1 MVQALA
7 GVFLFAAAYR
17 WFIYPAGLYSG
28 GFTGIA
34 QLINLFLTEILGLR
48 FPAEIDAVGVIF
60 WCINIPLFALGYTSI
75 GKKFLIRT
83 IISVCVQS
91 VLMALL
97 PAPKQLLLDD
107 MLLNCII
114 GGALS
119 GLGVGITLRAG
130 GSGGGT
136 DIVGM
141 YGAKK
146 NPDFTVGK
154 IAVLINGCIY
164 LAAALRYDLNVAA
177 YSMVFS
183 IASGIMVDRVHYQN
197 IKVSAFIVTRNEHLG
212 EIINQTIRRGVTTW
226 RGWGEYSHQ
235 KEQIHMVVVNK
246 YELQQL
252 KKVVHET
259 DPGAFVQIL
268 SPDMIWGNFEKRLE
282 VQ

>member
-1 MVQALA
+1 MAQALA

-34 QLINLFLTEILGLR
+34 QLIDLFLREVMGVR
-48 FPAEIDAVGVIF
+48 FPPEIDVVGVIF
-60 WCINIPLFALGYTSI
+60 WCINIPLFALGYTAI

-83 IISVCVQS
+83 VVSVCVQS
-91 VLMALL
+91 ALMALL
-97 PAPKQLLLDD
+97 PAPSRMLLDD

-114 GGALS
+114 GGVLS

-136 DIVGM
+136 DIVGI

-154 IAVLINGCIY
+154 IAVMINCCIY
-164 LAAALRYDLNVAA
+164 LVAAIRFDLNIAA

-183 IASGIMVDRVHYQN
+183 IASGMMVDRVHDQN
-197 IKVSAFIVTRNEHLG
+197 IKVAAFIVTQNEQLG
-212 EIINQTIRRGVTTW
+212 QTVNQMIRRGVTTW
-226 RGWGEYSHQ
+226 SGWGEYSRQ

-252 KKVVHET
+252 RKVVRET
-259 DPGAFVQIL
+259 DPSAFVQIL
-268 SPDMIWGNFEKRLE
+268 SPNMIWGNFEKRLE
-282 VQ
+282 VH